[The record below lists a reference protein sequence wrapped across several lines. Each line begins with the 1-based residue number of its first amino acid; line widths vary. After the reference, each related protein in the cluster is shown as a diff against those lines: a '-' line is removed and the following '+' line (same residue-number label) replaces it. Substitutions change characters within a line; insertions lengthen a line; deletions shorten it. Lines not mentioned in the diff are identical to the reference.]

1 MRVYTIVGD
10 KTNRHGGIVGHA
22 GYQGMI
28 LSRE

>member
-1 MRVYTIVGD
+1 MQVYAMVRD
-10 KTNRHGGIVGHA
+10 NTNRHGGIVGHA